1 VNASARYVTVWM
13 NTTGRAS
20 GAYSGI
26 DFLTLAEVTPMYE
39 GGQGAGIAGVWWGM
53 HGACKC

>member
-1 VNASARYVTVWM
+1 M